1 MRQIQSRIV
10 IKVGTKTI
18 SGKNGVDQNFLN
30 DLAQDIKELISG
42 GRQILLVSSGA
53 IGMGSMTLKLTQK
66 SQSIAMRQACAS
78 IGQPL
83 LMQAYRNAFLD
94 CGIVTAQI
102 LLTRDQFNN
111 RRSFNNLKTTV
122 EKLLKLGVVPIV
134 NENDTVSTE
143 EIGRSFGDNDQL
155 SALVASKISADLL
168 IILSD
173 VDGLYDSDPR
183 NNSEAHRMSY
193 VKKLSSEHLK
203 AAGGRGSRFS
213 SGGMET
219 KLKAVAIAGDA
230 GCPVILAQGRSKQVL
245 RRICGGED
253 IGTFFEAAQPLK
265 NRQRWIKNADPQGSI
280 TVDAGALAAIMK
292 KGSLLPS
299 GVTDIHGVFTRGAVI
314 LVNNQIKLIS
324 SFDSN
329 ELEKILGRHSAE
341 IRKILGKEGPEV
353 IARPEDMVII

>member
-30 DLAQDIKELISG
+30 DLAQDIKELISE

-155 SALVASKISADLL
+155 SALV
-168 IILSD
+168 
-173 VDGLYDSDPR
+173 
-183 NNSEAHRMSY
+183 
-193 VKKLSSEHLK
+193 
-203 AAGGRGSRFS
+203 
-213 SGGMET
+213 
-219 KLKAVAIAGDA
+219 
-230 GCPVILAQGRSKQVL
+230 
-245 RRICGGED
+245 
-253 IGTFFEAAQPLK
+253 
-265 NRQRWIKNADPQGSI
+265 
-280 TVDAGALAAIMK
+280 
-292 KGSLLPS
+292 
-299 GVTDIHGVFTRGAVI
+299 
-314 LVNNQIKLIS
+314 
-324 SFDSN
+324 
-329 ELEKILGRHSAE
+329 
-341 IRKILGKEGPEV
+341 
-353 IARPEDMVII
+353 